1 MSNSVN
7 LVKKRSKAPRKRA
20 ETIVAAIT
28 IKVNLVACC
37 FEGQATLLNSV
48 LISCKKTK
56 GFAFGLNGSSIGKNF
71 SIKGDFLQRKSPED
85 LLKIF
90 RAWLNSA

>member
-1 MSNSVN
+1 MTNSVS

-20 ETIVAAIT
+20 EMIVAAMT

-37 FEGQATLLNSV
+37 FEGQATLDNSV

-56 GFAFGLNGSSIGKNF
+56 GLAFDLIGSSMALNF
-71 SIKGDFLQRKSPED
+71 IIKDDFLQRKSPED
-85 LLKIF
+85 LFKSSG
-90 RAWLNSA
+90 RG